1 MFAILENGSVE
12 TMLRYRLRFS
22 TGRAFAIPTG
32 QSKTRMT
39 VMTLRSCARTFIAG
53 PTMSII
59 ESLLVLWRLAARAKQ
74 SAPSGGN
81 GRRVISVDRPLR
93 LRTAPRERPGCS
105 PASLPPEGTSW
116 PSQRGPRRTHGGA
129 SHRAPVDCFPL
140 VSPASRLSP
149 ILIRTPIISVVCAP
163 RGALP
168 LRRRRRGST
177 ERLYGCR
184 SRRDAR
190 SRRRN
195 ETGACRCPPRLLA
208 ARWEQ
213 GASATRAWSKPT
225 AKMGDQDPTTTRED
239 AGLRRKAKKDLGGGK
254 DQASP

>member
-1 MFAILENGSVE
+1 MTHNSN
-12 TMLRYRLRFS
+12 LR
-22 TGRAFAIPTG
+22 GA
-32 QSKTRMT
+32 
-39 VMTLRSCARTFIAG
+39 
-53 PTMSII
+53 
-59 ESLLVLWRLAARAKQ
+59 
-74 SAPSGGN
+74 
-81 GRRVISVDRPLR
+81 
-93 LRTAPRERPGCS
+93 
-105 PASLPPEGTSW
+105 
-116 PSQRGPRRTHGGA
+116 QRGPRRTHGGA

>member
-1 MFAILENGSVE
+1 MAVIWTICPLCPLCRSLYVVG
-12 TMLRYRLRFS
+12 THS
-22 TGRAFAIPTG
+22 T
-32 QSKTRMT
+32 
-39 VMTLRSCARTFIAG
+39 
-53 PTMSII
+53 
-59 ESLLVLWRLAARAKQ
+59 
-74 SAPSGGN
+74 
-81 GRRVISVDRPLR
+81 
-93 LRTAPRERPGCS
+93 
-105 PASLPPEGTSW
+105 
-116 PSQRGPRRTHGGA
+116 QRGPRQTHGGA

>member
-1 MFAILENGSVE
+1 MGRWGF
-12 TMLRYRLRFS
+12 RRFLGA
-22 TGRAFAIPTG
+22 TAK
-32 QSKTRMT
+32 QL
-39 VMTLRSCARTFIAG
+39 VAG
-53 PTMSII
+53 LQAN
-59 ESLLVLWRLAARAKQ
+59 SLLIAQRWAGR
-74 SAPSGGN
+74 PSHMASWLLCWWTGKPACQAL
-81 GRRVISVDRPLR
+81 RVAVRFVAHPS
-93 LRTAPRERPGCS
+93 
-105 PASLPPEGTSW
+105 ASLPIYWRRVP
-116 PSQRGPRRTHGGA
+116 QRGPRRTHGGA